1 MTDINDVQA
10 AMRLWHE
17 AHTAVMDFY
26 EAHNVLEPDKH
37 EEWMVLRRVED
48 QVRQQADALIAQA
61 RNEMPA

>member
-26 EAHNVLEPDKH
+26 EANNVLETGKY
-37 EEWMVLRRVED
+37 EEWRLLRRVED
-48 QVRQQADALIAQA
+48 DVRRQAEELVERA
-61 RNEMPA
+61 RSELPA

>member
-26 EAHNVLEPDKH
+26 EANNVLEPDKFD
-37 EEWMVLRRVED
+37 EWITLRTVED
-48 QVRQQADALIAQA
+48 DMRRQADTLIEQA
-61 RNEMPA
+61 RTQPA

>member
-26 EAHNVLEPDKH
+26 EASNVFEPDKFA
-37 EEWMVLRRVED
+37 EWKALRDVED
-48 QVRQQADALIAQA
+48 KMRGQVDVLIEQA
-61 RNEMPA
+61 RSQPA

>member
-26 EAHNVLEPDKH
+26 EANNVLEPDKFS
-37 EEWMVLRRVED
+37 EWQALREVED
-48 QVRQQADALIAQA
+48 NMRGQADKLIGQA
-61 RNEMPA
+61 RSQPA

>member
-26 EAHNVLEPDKH
+26 EANNVLEAGKYD
-37 EEWMVLRRVED
+37 EWRVLREVED
-48 QVRQQADALIAQA
+48 NVRRQADDLIRQA
-61 RNEMPA
+61 RSQPA

>member
-26 EAHNVLEPDKH
+26 EAHNVLEPDKFD
-37 EEWMVLRRVED
+37 EWITLRTVED
-48 QVRQQADALIAQA
+48 DMRRQADTLIEQA
-61 RNEMPA
+61 RTQPA

>member
-26 EAHNVLEPDKH
+26 EANNVLEPDKFD
-37 EEWMVLRRVED
+37 EWITLRTVED
-48 QVRQQADALIAQA
+48 DMRRQADALIEQA
-61 RNEMPA
+61 RTQPA